1 MNNLYKLII
10 CKNAYDKLFKKD
22 TDSDSEITTFV
33 TLSINSELTL
43 NFPNSW
49 VMEEF
54 YRNFRDIIEKLK
66 NL

>member
-1 MNNLYKLII
+1 MDNLYKLII

-22 TDSDSEITTFV
+22 IDPDSEIIGSV
-33 TLSINSELTL
+33 TIPVNSELTL

-49 VMEEF
+49 VMDEF